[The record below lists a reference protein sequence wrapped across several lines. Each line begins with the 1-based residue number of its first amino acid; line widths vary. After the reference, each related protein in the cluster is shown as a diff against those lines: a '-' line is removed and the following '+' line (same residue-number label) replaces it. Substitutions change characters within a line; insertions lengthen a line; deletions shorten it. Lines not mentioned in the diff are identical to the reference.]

1 MGRSN
6 FVLPKEP
13 EADEAR
19 NQGERTENV
28 GSFGE
33 GPPRCSSAE
42 QLAQYSS
49 GFSFGEDFFSD
60 HQIDQFI
67 YDLA

>member
-6 FVLPKEP
+6 FVLPRVR

-19 NQGERTENV
+19 NQCGRTENL

-33 GPPRCSSAE
+33 GLPRCSSAE

-49 GFSFGEDFFSD
+49 GFSFREDFFSD